1 MSSYS
6 SIAPGRL
13 TSDWPRTTHHFETDS
28 FQNDKYDPI
37 TNKDQL
43 AVQPRL
49 KYIFISIKLASLSN
63 KLDLHI
69 MYYPLLR
76 KGDVMKSFPLIV
88 VLFILL
94 IIVGTSFFG
103 GY

>member
-1 MSSYS
+1 MYFHKRGMASYS

-43 AVQPRL
+43 AVQP
-49 KYIFISIKLASLSN
+49 
-63 KLDLHI
+63 
-69 MYYPLLR
+69 
-76 KGDVMKSFPLIV
+76 
-88 VLFILL
+88 
-94 IIVGTSFFG
+94 
-103 GY
+103 